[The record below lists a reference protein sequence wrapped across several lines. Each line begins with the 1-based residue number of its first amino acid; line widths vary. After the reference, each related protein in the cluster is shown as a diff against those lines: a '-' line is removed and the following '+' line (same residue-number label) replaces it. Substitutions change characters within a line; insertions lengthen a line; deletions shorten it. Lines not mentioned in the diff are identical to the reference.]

1 MGNVSG
7 KRIYIPSHIEY
18 AIPATEKQ
26 FTGYFPSGTSVI
38 VPNDMIV
45 GIHWNN
51 VGGNRIDLDL
61 SLISL
66 ESGKIGWDSSYR
78 TADRSILFSGDTT
91 NASGRDGAT
100 ELFYTTRQP
109 KQELILLVN
118 YYNHLEDVEVS
129 FDIIVAKEKS
139 GNFGKNYM
147 IDPGNVIA
155 IAKSK
160 ISEKQKILGLLVP
173 SDNECR
179 FYFTETNIGR
189 SITSKGNDYVENSR
203 KYISNFYQNAITLN
217 RLLVKAGAVITEDRN
232 TCDIDLSPGNLEKDT
247 IIKLFQ
253 K

>member
-78 TADRSILFSGDTT
+78 TAGRSVLFSGDMTD
-91 NASGRDGAT
+91 ASGRDGAT

-109 KQELILLVN
+109 RQEFILLVN
-118 YYNHLEDVEVS
+118 YYNHREDVEVS

-217 RLLVKAGAVITEDRN
+217 RLLVKAGAVITEDRD
-232 TCDIDLSPGNLEKDT
+232 TCDINLSPGSLEKDT
-247 IIKLFQ
+247 LLRLFQ